1 VRAAEEAP
9 LDLGAM
15 TDHLAIAV
23 LAHRR
28 HTLDGTFEAVERVAL
43 ARRHDLEGFVVVV
56 TAHLALG
63 HVYLPDLCPH
73 PLDTPQPIRSCVN
86 AHNDGYPKTMR
97 AAISL
102 IAVASLAVA
111 CADEGDDTA
120 TDGAPEATVPADTG
134 PAGTAPATQPVD
146 VDPLFPLGEVQT
158 LVGGLDVPWD
168 LAEFAEG
175 DAMFVTERAGRVR
188 VIERGELRP
197 EPVLTLDVEARGEA
211 GLLGI
216 ALHPEFDQQRF
227 AFVYY
232 TTATENRIS
241 RFLVGDDLAFSD
253 ETILLD
259 GIPAART
266 HDGGRIAFGPDGYL
280 YATTGD
286 AGDPESASDL
296 GSLAGKILRLTADGS
311 VPADN
316 PFPDSLVY
324 SFGHRNPQGL
334 DWDRHGNL
342 YISDHG
348 PSGEFGLCCHDE
360 LNLIEPGGYYGWPF
374 FAGEVAAA
382 PGELPAERIEPIATS
397 GESTWAP
404 AGIAVVDDG
413 DGTAILVAGLA
424 SQQLLRFDVSPDDPR
439 SVTAAGAVLDGAG
452 RLRAVMV
459 AADGCLVVATS
470 NTDGR
475 GDPQPNDDRLLR
487 AC

>member
-1 VRAAEEAP
+1 MGTRRA
-9 LDLGAM
+9 
-15 TDHLAIAV
+15 
-23 LAHRR
+23 
-28 HTLDGTFEAVERVAL
+28 
-43 ARRHDLEGFVVVV
+43 
-56 TAHLALG
+56 
-63 HVYLPDLCPH
+63 
-73 PLDTPQPIRSCVN
+73 
-86 AHNDGYPKTMR
+86 MR
-97 AAISL
+97 AAIWL

-111 CADEGDDTA
+111 CADEDDGDA
-120 TDGAPEATVPADTG
+120 ANGVPADTA
-134 PAGTAPATQPVD
+134 PATTVPPDSAPPDTAPPDTAPADDAPADDAPADTAPATPPAD
-146 VDPLFPLGEVQT
+146 VASLLPLGEVQT
-158 LVGGLDVPWD
+158 LVGGLEVPWD
-168 LAEFAEG
+168 LAELAG
-175 DAMFVTERAGRVR
+175 GGAIFVTERAGRVR
-188 VIERGELRP
+188 VVERGELRP

-216 ALHPEFDQQRF
+216 ALHPAFDQERF
-227 AFVYY
+227 AYVYY
-232 TTATENRIS
+232 TAGTGNRIS
-241 RFLVGDDLAFSD
+241 RFVVGDDLVFFD
-253 ETILLD
+253 EDVLVD
-259 GIPAART
+259 GIPAARS
-266 HDGGRIAFGPDGYL
+266 HDGGRIAFGPDGHL

-286 AGDPESASDL
+286 AGDPESSSDL

-374 FAGEVAAA
+374 FAGEVGAA
-382 PGELPAERIEPIATS
+382 PGELPAEHIEPIATS
-397 GESTWAP
+397 GENTWAP
-404 AGIAVVDDG
+404 AGIAVIDDG
-413 DGTAILVAGLA
+413 DGTALLVAGLA
-424 SQQLLRFDVSPDDPR
+424 GQQLLRFDVSPDDPR
-439 SVTAAGAVLDGAG
+439 AVTAAGPVLDGVG

-475 GDPQPNDDRLLR
+475 GDPRPEDDRLLR

>member
-1 VRAAEEAP
+1 MGTRRA
-9 LDLGAM
+9 
-15 TDHLAIAV
+15 
-23 LAHRR
+23 
-28 HTLDGTFEAVERVAL
+28 
-43 ARRHDLEGFVVVV
+43 
-56 TAHLALG
+56 
-63 HVYLPDLCPH
+63 
-73 PLDTPQPIRSCVN
+73 
-86 AHNDGYPKTMR
+86 MR

-102 IAVASLAVA
+102 IAVASLAGA
-111 CADEGDDTA
+111 CADADDGDVTN
-120 TDGAPEATVPADTG
+120 GAPAATAPADTA
-134 PAGTAPATQPVD
+134 PAGTAPADTAPATQPAD
-146 VDPLFPLGEVQT
+146 VASLLPLEEVQT
-158 LVGGLDVPWD
+158 LVGGLEVPWD
-168 LAEFAEG
+168 LAELAGG

-188 VIERGELRP
+188 VIEGGELRP

-232 TTATENRIS
+232 TTATGNRIS
-241 RFLVGDDLAFSD
+241 RFVVGDDLVFFD
-253 ETILLD
+253 EDILVD
-259 GIPAART
+259 GIPAARS
-266 HDGGRIAFGPDGYL
+266 HDGGRIAFGPDGHL

-286 AGDPESASDL
+286 AGDPESSSDL

-311 VPADN
+311 VPGDN

-334 DWDRHGNL
+334 DWDRHGHL

-374 FAGEVAAA
+374 FAGDVAAA

-404 AGIAVVDDG
+404 AGIAVVADG

-424 SQQLLRFDVSPDDPR
+424 GQQLLRFDVSPDDP
-439 SVTAAGAVLDGAG
+439 SAVTPAGPVLDGFG

-459 AADGCLVVATS
+459 AADECLVVATS

-475 GDPQPNDDRLLR
+475 GDPQPDDDRLLR